1 MALELRLNCEYCDV
15 DLPRDSTGARIRT
28 YEYTRLRRSPSPNP
42 SS

>member
-15 DLPRDSTGARIRT
+15 DLPPDSTGARICT
-28 YEYTRLRRSPSPNP
+28 YEYTRFPPSPSPNP